1 MYCSGN
7 RRRWMATL
15 LTGACFLLLVTPV
28 WANVQFYSI
37 VQQICRS
44 YRVPVDQTRMTLN
57 YPAGGTTFDLSLES
71 RRNNY
76 QEVLLVGYIASSQ
89 AIARTGVAV
98 SSISVTVTVS
108 GADKMVLMTTAD
120 ATLLADL
127 RLGKIKSSH
136 FLRQIE
142 WN

>member
-1 MYCSGN
+1 
-7 RRRWMATL
+7 MAAL
-15 LTGACFLLLVTPV
+15 LAGACWLVLATPV
-28 WANVQFYSI
+28 WANVKFYTI

-44 YRVPVDQTRMTLN
+44 YRVPVDQAQMTLN
-57 YPAGGTTFDLSLES
+57 YPAGGTTFDLALRS

-89 AIARTGVAV
+89 AIARTGVEV
-98 SSISVTVTVS
+98 QTISVTVSVP
-108 GADKMVLMTTAD
+108 GADNMVLMTTAD
-120 ATLLADL
+120 AEMLGDL
-127 RLGKIKSSH
+127 RLGKIKSSQ